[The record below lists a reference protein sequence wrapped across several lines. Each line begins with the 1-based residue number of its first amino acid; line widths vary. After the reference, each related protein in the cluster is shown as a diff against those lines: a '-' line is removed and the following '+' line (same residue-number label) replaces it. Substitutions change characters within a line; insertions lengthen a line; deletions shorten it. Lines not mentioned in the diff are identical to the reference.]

1 MTVPLTPARLSEIEA
16 MTEARTSPRTL
27 HTAIRDLLA
36 ERAAGRKAAR
46 LIYASYYAWDRAVM
60 SGTCHGSSER
70 DRFEA
75 SLDALMEDLGFEGD
89 KFNELAM
96 VDPAEILR
104 EKPGAGAP
112 GRRRVSG
119 RRAEGG
125 I

>member
-1 MTVPLTPARLSEIEA
+1 MTAPLTPARIAEIEA
-16 MTEARTSPRTL
+16 HCLDDACDDLLASELRA
-27 HTAIRDLLA
+27 AIRDLLA
-36 ERAAGRKAAR
+36 DRAAGRKAAR

-60 SGTCHGSSER
+60 SGACHGSSER

-104 EKPGAGAP
+104 ENRGPLHDG
-112 GRRRVSG
+112 
-119 RRAEGG
+119 
-125 I
+125 